1 MVRSKLGEKFP
12 SCRGD
17 FCSNSVPDFF
27 ADWTKNGTLLPD
39 ALTVVSHDQTLLFA
53 LATRGH
59 AGSILKGAATPGPW
73 PIFDHCLLLLHIFG
87 FVRYS
92 SNDDP
97 GCARHTL
104 QRPSMPQGF
113 LPC

>member
-1 MVRSKLGEKFP
+1 MRETAIGDAGTACAADVYGTAVGGNMVRSKLGENFP

-39 ALTVVSHDQTLLFA
+39 ALTVVSHDKTLLFT

-59 AGSILKGAATPGPW
+59 TA
-73 PIFDHCLLLLHIFG
+73 DQ
-87 FVRYS
+87 Y
-92 SNDDP
+92 
-97 GCARHTL
+97 
-104 QRPSMPQGF
+104 
-113 LPC
+113 